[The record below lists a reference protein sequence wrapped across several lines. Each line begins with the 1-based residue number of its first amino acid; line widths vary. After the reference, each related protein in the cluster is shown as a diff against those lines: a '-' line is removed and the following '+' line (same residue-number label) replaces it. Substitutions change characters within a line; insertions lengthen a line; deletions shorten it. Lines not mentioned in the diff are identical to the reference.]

1 MERKKMKKLRKAV
14 SLVAVMA
21 IMATMFAAPLGVNA
35 ADETNKI
42 IYSSPNLS
50 PNAAVNP
57 PEGFNIATATGDSSN
72 GTTLIKGT
80 YYKIG
85 KDLIGGAGD
94 MTVAYASQAAGVDSK
109 VTINS
114 GAIATN
120 AKNLQS
126 NIDSASRIL
135 YETNVN
141 VNSNISSVALMMPAG
156 GLQITKNIDLTNY
169 QGKWVNLKI
178 YYQPLMTYAYTVDGI
193 QKSFSTS
200 IMREEG
206 YSSYTAD
213 FWKTLLSGS
222 AANDTYDSTK
232 TYVLKSAVYGNCE
245 AYINGNLVLNS
256 NYPMPIRQSYST
268 STIPTRFVFWAADN
282 AKAKTVYYSNIKH
295 SIITNYSSDVQSMSP
310 FTNESKDGKYVSDK
324 NNIYIKEGTKL
335 SDITLND
342 GYEMAAYTDMTAGGT
357 YPTVPA
363 DGVLAEN
370 NAIVV
375 RDSNYQMRTYSVK
388 PNTAITMYQF
398 DGSTDLGLTKNVI
411 KSNFNSLSGK
421 TSDDKSYQLPLGDF
435 DINGVSTGQ
444 TDLAKLNGYVKMSMN
459 VLTAENSENAKFTL
473 KTVWGNSIS
482 DPVDAS
488 RLNGGQWN
496 HLDFIISLKGNT
508 TDDKTNATVKTY
520 INGKQIGQKN
530 GAASPYGT
538 YLQNLCGDYYKGT
551 TCEVIRMATSNF
563 SGDKPLYIDDIKITM
578 HKLAVYPETMP
589 TAITAADGDQVATVT
604 AKGARVYT
612 DRTYSTQLTDG
623 TLKAGNIIVTEQNG
637 LYAYYTVQSKYT
649 ENDYTL
655 MTITSPLNMG
665 NVKVSLNWS
674 QSGIGGKSIDDYSL
688 KMTSDGTAQDGYLT
702 FEYKRATENYLVFK
716 FNLLIPS
723 TEKNLGRIF
732 IGENSHNAISADIR
746 ANDISRDEWHEVT
759 NIKEYPDYSSKA
771 KYTTYLD
778 GSKLRDGET
787 VTNDLSKGNNRQ
799 LRIISWGND
808 KDNPKATEVYID
820 DFVIY
825 RSNTAPTVA
834 PQELTNTFDGDIKVA
849 DGNTMYIPAG
859 ATVAQAKA
867 IIKGKYAA
875 APVKAINGYKVSG
888 NTVLADDATL
898 TDGDIIVY
906 ETTDNGVSN
915 AGLKTY
921 SYVTV
926 KSLPSSGIIAEK
938 SSVKATDTATAH
950 AFTTES
956 GYTFVAAE
964 YDKDG
969 NMVQVDYN
977 TNSTI
982 SLTTKT
988 AGNTVKLFLIDGFG
1002 NLRPLAENA
1011 EIAVK

>member
-35 ADETNKI
+35 ADE
-42 IYSSPNLS
+42 
-50 PNAAVNP
+50 
-57 PEGFNIATATGDSSN
+57 NIAYTYSGKISPGSSN
-72 GTTLIKGT
+72 GAPSTFSKFTGESVTAENGTLKT
-80 YYKIG
+80 PKEYYYTG
-85 KDLIGGAGD
+85 KNLYGGAGD
-94 MTVAYASQAAGVDSK
+94 MTVGYVSNGSDGGKSVITFNDLYSDFVKDADSNTRIVYEININPIKQINNITLLMRDAGVS
-109 VTINS
+109 
-114 GAIATN
+114 
-120 AKNLQS
+120 
-126 NIDSASRIL
+126 
-135 YETNVN
+135 
-141 VNSNISSVALMMPAG
+141 
-156 GLQITKNIDLTNY
+156 ITKSLVTNFDY
-169 QGKWVNLKI
+169 GKWTNIKI
-178 YYQPLMTYAYTVDGI
+178 YYNPTVKYKYTKTTGTTSEIKEVTTNSLTNFLIANNTSSATNINNYWKGLLGSEYDENSSYAFNSATYGDCDVYVDGI
-193 QKSFSTS
+193 YKGNISGLTN
-200 IMREEG
+200 
-206 YSSYTAD
+206 SSNPRHV
-213 FWKTLLSGS
+213 S
-222 AANDTYDSTK
+222 A
-232 TYVLKSAVYGNCE
+232 
-245 AYINGNLVLNS
+245 
-256 NYPMPIRQSYST
+256 
-268 STIPTRFVFWAADN
+268 TIPGRISFNAAST
-282 AKAKTVYYSNIKH
+282 ALFYSNASVKVIKNCTP
-295 SIITNYSSDVQSMSP
+295 SASAMSP
-310 FTNESKDGKYVSDK
+310 FTNESKDGKYVSDT

-411 KSNFNSLSGK
+411 KPNFNSLSGK

-508 TDDKTNATVKTY
+508 TDDRTNASVKTY
-520 INGKQIGQKN
+520 INGKQIGQQN

-538 YLQNLCGDYYKGT
+538 YLQTLCGDNYKGT

-623 TLKAGNIIVTEQNG
+623 TIKAGNIIVTEQNG

-759 NIKEYPDYSSKA
+759 NIIEYPDYSSKA

-787 VTNDLSKGNNRQ
+787 VTNDLTKGNNRQ

-808 KDNPKATEVYID
+808 KDNPKATEVYFD

-867 IIKGKYAA
+867 IIKGKYTAA
-875 APVKAINGYKVSG
+875 AVKAINGYKISG

-950 AFTTES
+950 AITTES

-1002 NLRPLAENA
+1002 NLKPLAENV